1 MLGRLTSL
9 SSLLEAARFM
19 LGELCVGSGDAAG
32 EGGGRLEQD
41 PLWHTFGEGVA
52 DMLMLDL
59 KHVP

>member
-32 EGGGRLEQD
+32 EGGGRLEQE
-41 PLWHTFGEGVA
+41 PLWQTFGYRVP
-52 DMLMLDL
+52 DL
-59 KHVP
+59 FAGY